1 MALAAGLAMLAWT
14 WGTWPDVLQ
23 GFGGELAV
31 AWRLSEG
38 DALYRDVAHFTGPL
52 SPYANSVLF
61 RVFGASVRTLVLAN
75 LAVLAGIAFLLN
87 RLLEKIAGAFAAAAA
102 LVVLFTLFAF
112 AQFEFIGS
120 ANYVCPYSHEATH
133 GVFLSL
139 LAMAAL
145 DRWLESRR
153 PILAAAVGLLLGLVF
168 LTSVE
173 IFIALAAAVLLGLT
187 LGFVADRREILRSL
201 LVLAGSAAVPVAVSF
216 FLLATAM
223 DSKSALKGTLGAWP
237 YFREEWTPSLVF
249 FQPRE
254 NGRLLLDWAGWWLAP
269 LLPAALL
276 ALAWRRRGLEGGAKT
291 PFVAG
296 AVLAVVALLV
306 VRLAPE
312 AWTELTRP
320 LPLFACLALV
330 GTLVWVIRAR
340 DEAARR
346 RAILASTFAIFA
358 LAMLAKMALHA
369 RIGMHGFVL
378 AMPATMIVV
387 AVLVGWIPFLLDRL
401 GGRGVLLRGAAVGV
415 LGVAAL
421 AHLSIQQTFLE
432 MKTVPVGEGGD
443 AFLADFRGSYVNAAV
458 DVVRS
463 KPGATLAVMPEGAM
477 INYLA
482 RVRPPAKYVDY
493 LPPVLE
499 RFGEGAIVADL
510 QRAPPD
516 LVAIT
521 HRSTAE
527 FGVPWLGDD
536 YGEELMDFVTEHYAL
551 GPLIGGEPLR
561 PLTRFGIRL
570 YALRR

>member
-1 MALAAGLAMLAWT
+1 MLAWT
-14 WGTWPDVLQ
+14 WGTWPDVLR

-38 DALYRDVAHFTGPL
+38 DALYRDVAHFAGPL
-52 SPYANSVLF
+52 SPYVNSVLF
-61 RVFGASVRTLVLAN
+61 RVFGASVATLVLAN
-75 LAVLAGIAFLLN
+75 LAVLAGSAFLLH

-112 AQFEFIGS
+112 AQFEPFGS

-133 GVFLSL
+133 GAFLSL
-139 LAMAAL
+139 LAIAAF
-145 DRWLESRR
+145 DRWIESRR
-153 PILAAAVGLLLGLVF
+153 PILVAAVGLLLGLVF

-173 IFIALAAAVLLGLT
+173 IFLALAAALLLGLT

-201 LVLAGSAAVPVAVSF
+201 LLLAAGAALPLAASF

-223 DSKSALKGTLGAWP
+223 DAKAASKGTLGAWP

-254 NGRLLLDWAGWWLAP
+254 NGQLLFVWAGWWLAP
-269 LLPAALL
+269 LLPAGLL
-276 ALAWRRRGLEGGAKT
+276 ALAWRRRGLAGGNAT
-291 PFVAG
+291 PFVIG
-296 AVLAVVALLV
+296 ALLAAVALLV
-306 VRLAPE
+306 LRLPPE
-312 AWTELTRP
+312 VWTDVTRP
-320 LPLFACLALV
+320 LPLFAFLALA
-330 GTLVWVIRAR
+330 GALVWVIRSR

-346 RAILASTFAIFA
+346 RAILASTFALFS
-358 LAMLAKMALHA
+358 LAMLAKMALQA
-369 RIGMHGFVL
+369 RIGTRGFVL

-387 AVLVGWIPFLLDRL
+387 AALVGWIPSFLERL
-401 GGRGVLLRGAAVGV
+401 GGRGAFLRGAAVG
-415 LGVAAL
+415 LLAVAAY
-421 AHLSIQQTFLE
+421 AHLSMQKTFVE
-432 MKTVPVGEGGD
+432 MKTVTVGEGD
-443 AFLADFRGSYVNAAV
+443 DTFLADFRGSFVNAAV

-463 KPGATLAVMPEGAM
+463 RPGATLAVMPEGAM
-477 INYLA
+477 INFLA
-482 RVRPPAKYVDY
+482 RARPPSNYVDY

-510 QRAPPD
+510 QRSPPD
-516 LVAIT
+516 LIAIT
-521 HRSTAE
+521 HRPTSD
-527 FGVPWLGDD
+527 FGLPWFGED
-536 YGEELMDFVTEHYAL
+536 YGEELMDFVRDHYAL